1 MLYKTYDPEV
11 LKKIQSVELGILKD
25 FTDLCEKHH
34 IDYFAGGG
42 VAIGVL
48 RHGGFIPWDDDI
60 DIGLTRENYEKFL
73 RVAAQE
79 YGDKYKIIN
88 AETTKNYPL
97 MTTRWALRGSRFKEE
112 CFKDLEVDNGIFLD
126 LYCYDNIADCEWKM
140 RVQGRSAWFYGKL
153 LVLRYVKRPTLYV
166 NGILGHVAGA
176 ACTILHYMMGILHI
190 SPEFLYRKAKKAA
203 MKYQG
208 SKTGRV
214 AYFFDPTPYTSLM
227 KVSDIV
233 PTKFY
238 DFEGI
243 AVRFPRN
250 LEAYLERRY
259 GDYMTMPPEEKRHNH
274 PPYLLKFPGNQVEK

>member
-1 MLYKTYDPEV
+1 
-11 LKKIQSVELGILKD
+11 
-25 FTDLCEKHH
+25 
-34 IDYFAGGG
+34 
-42 VAIGVL
+42 
-48 RHGGFIPWDDDI
+48 
-60 DIGLTRENYEKFL
+60 
-73 RVAAQE
+73 
-79 YGDKYKIIN
+79 
-88 AETTKNYPL
+88 

-140 RVQGRSAWFYGKL
+140 RVQGRIAWFYGKL
-153 LVLRYVKRPTLYV
+153 LVLRYIKRPTLYV
-166 NGILGHVAGA
+166 DGILGHAVGA
-176 ACTILHYMMGILHI
+176 ACAVLHYVMAFLHI
-190 SPEFLYRKAKKAA
+190 SPGFLYRKAKKAA
-203 MKYQG
+203 MKYQDT
-208 SKTGRV
+208 KTGRV

-274 PPYLLKFPGNQVEK
+274 PPYLLKFPED

>member
-25 FTDLCEKHH
+25 FTDLCEKYG

-73 RVAAQE
+73 WAAAQE

-88 AETTKNYPL
+88 AETTENYPL

-140 RVQGRSAWFYGKL
+140 RVQGRIAWFYGKL
-153 LVLRYVKRPTLYV
+153 LVLRYIKRPTLYV
-166 NGILGHVAGA
+166 DGILGHAVGA
-176 ACTILHYMMGILHI
+176 ACAVLHYVMAFLHI
-190 SPEFLYRKAKKAA
+190 SPGFLYRKAKKAA
-203 MKYQG
+203 MKYRDT
-208 SKTGRV
+208 KTGRV

-274 PPYLLKFPGNQVEK
+274 PPYLLKFPED

>member
-25 FTDLCEKHH
+25 FTDLCEKYG

-88 AETTKNYPL
+88 AETTENYPL

-140 RVQGRSAWFYGKL
+140 RVQGRIAWFYGKL
-153 LVLRYVKRPTLYV
+153 LVLRYIKRPTLYV
-166 NGILGHVAGA
+166 DGILGHAVGA
-176 ACTILHYMMGILHI
+176 ACAVLHYVMAFLHI
-190 SPEFLYRKAKKAA
+190 SPGFLYRKAKKAA
-203 MKYQG
+203 MKYRDT
-208 SKTGRV
+208 KTERV

-274 PPYLLKFPGNQVEK
+274 PPYLLKFPED